1 MKIVYDDE
9 REDVVIGIKKEIKK
23 DVKKVNVKKP
33 KKGKKTT
40 NK

>member
-40 NK
+40 KK

>member
-1 MKIVYDDE
+1 MKIVFDDS
-9 REDVVIGIKKEIKK
+9 REDIIIESKKEVKK

-40 NK
+40 KK